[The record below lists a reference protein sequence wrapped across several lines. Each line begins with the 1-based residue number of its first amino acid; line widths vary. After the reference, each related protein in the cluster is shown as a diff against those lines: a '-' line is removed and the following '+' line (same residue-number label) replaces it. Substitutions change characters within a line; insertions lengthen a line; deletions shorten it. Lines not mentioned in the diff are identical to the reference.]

1 MNSSSY
7 SPYIRDHGSSIR
19 SVYGLSID
27 ILYNIL
33 DNWHVR
39 ECHSRQRHARLSHIR
54 NQSTCTRTCQFVK
67 IRRVMCS
74 SSRTESPWLEVPA
87 HLLKFCHLKVDLSN
101 EPVRATSQCALD
113 TAMFGLKHY
122 ITVPIGL
129 GKSASAGISRFACP

>member
-39 ECHSRQRHARLSHIR
+39 ECHSRQRRARLSHIR

-74 SSRTESPWLEVPA
+74 SSRTESPCAATQTTSAP
-87 HLLKFCHLKVDLSN
+87 FC
-101 EPVRATSQCALD
+101 
-113 TAMFGLKHY
+113 
-122 ITVPIGL
+122 
-129 GKSASAGISRFACP
+129 AGSTTPHPDMAEYGMTDR